1 MINLKNRTMNYP
13 ILIGVAVLIVLLIGY
28 LIRKNQKDKKEFEE
42 ESIQSELP
50 PEKDD
55 KENL

>member
-1 MINLKNRTMNYP
+1 MNYP
-13 ILIGVAVLIVLLIGY
+13 ILIGVAVLVIILIVY
-28 LIRKNQKDKKEFEE
+28 LIKRNQKDKKTFEE
-42 ESIQSELP
+42 EVIQSELP